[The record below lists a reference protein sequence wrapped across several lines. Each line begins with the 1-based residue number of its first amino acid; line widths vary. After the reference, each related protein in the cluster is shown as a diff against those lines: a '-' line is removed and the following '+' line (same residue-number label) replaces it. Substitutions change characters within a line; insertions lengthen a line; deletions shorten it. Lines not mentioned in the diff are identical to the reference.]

1 MTLML
6 HIEIKHQKRWT
17 DASLRKWTNNKHT
30 CLSSCGQFSHAMDG
44 VFIPTHVHKARVYA
58 CQLYCVRGHSTNSPL
73 RGVNAAGIRCRFAGP
88 CSIHI
93 RYTHTQNKN
102 KPHQANPN
110 RIAYVIFPQN
120 VKNAKCI
127 KCIGAQT
134 IYQKNA
140 HSTIHNSKHLLHSL
154 IQCTAF
160 VRSRPIININLFP
173 QSKFDVLLINRVW

>member
-6 HIEIKHQKRWT
+6 HIEIKHQKWWT

-58 CQLYCVRGHSTNSPL
+58 CQLHCVRGHSTNSQC
-73 RGVNAAGIRCRFAGP
+73 CRY
-88 CSIHI
+88 SVSVRRSMLNSYTVH
-93 RYTHTQNKN
+93 THTQNKN
-102 KPHQANPN
+102 KPHQAYPN

-173 QSKFDVLLINRVW
+173 QSKFDVLLINHVW

>member
-1 MTLML
+1 MQWMEFSFQRTYTRQGYML
-6 HIEIKHQKRWT
+6 
-17 DASLRKWTNNKHT
+17 ASFT
-30 CLSSCGQFSHAMDG
+30 
-44 VFIPTHVHKARVYA
+44 A
-58 CQLYCVRGHSTNSPL
+58 CEGTRPIH
-73 RGVNAAGIRCRFAGP
+73 NAAGIRCRFAGP

-173 QSKFDVLLINRVW
+173 QSKFDVLLINHV

>member
-1 MTLML
+1 MDRRESAKVNKQQAYVLKLMRPIQPCNGWSFHSNARTQGKGICL
-6 HIEIKHQKRWT
+6 P
-17 DASLRKWTNNKHT
+17 ASLRARA
-30 CLSSCGQFSHAMDG
+30 LDQFTIARSQCCRYSVSVRRSMLNSY
-44 VFIPTHVHKARVYA
+44 TVH
-58 CQLYCVRGHSTNSPL
+58 
-73 RGVNAAGIRCRFAGP
+73 
-88 CSIHI
+88 
-93 RYTHTQNKN
+93 THTQNKN
-102 KPHQANPN
+102 KPHQAYPN

-173 QSKFDVLLINRVW
+173 QSKFDVLLINRV